1 MNSKLLEFKTYVKFK
16 FISPVTLGV
25 RLVGSPCL
33 LSDVSGKKG
42 REVAMNTGLS
52 QQTQLKMSSCLGSD
66 EREIA

>member
-33 LSDVSGKKG
+33 LSDLSGKKG

>member
-1 MNSKLLEFKTYVKFK
+1 MNSKLLEFKTHVKFK